1 MPRYKLTVAYDGTHF
16 HGWQKQQSS
25 VERAQQSADA
35 RSHGMD
41 DVEPVERVRTAQGVL
56 EHAVQ
61 RVVGEPVNVLGASRT
76 DAGVHA
82 RGQVAA
88 FTSATH
94 IPVEKLARAISSRLP
109 PDIMVTRAEIVHDA
123 FDPIGDAIAKG
134 YRYRIA
140 HSCRPEGGRQ
150 PLFDRH
156 FVMST
161 PYRLDPELMNEA
173 ARMLLG
179 EHDFASFA
187 RISHGREST
196 VRTIYECKVTETAKY
211 RCHVDV
217 AGNGFLYNMVRII
230 AGTLIEVGRGKIPL
244 EQIKP
249 MLEARNRDA
258 AGPTAPSEGLC
269 LMWIK
274 YPEAEDSRLDDPS
287 STATRSR

>member
-25 VERAQQSADA
+25 VERSEKDSVA
-35 RSHGMD
+35 RSPGIVIPRRD
-41 DVEPVERVRTAQGVL
+41 DSDDSEHIERVRTAQGEL

-61 RVVGEPVNVLGASRT
+61 RVIGEPVNVLGASRT

-88 FTSATH
+88 FTSNTH
-94 IPVEKLARAISSRLP
+94 IPVEKLPKAISSRLP
-109 PDIMVTRAEIVHDA
+109 PDILVTSAQIVHDA
-123 FDPIGDAIAKG
+123 FDPISDAIAKG

-140 HSCRPEGGRQ
+140 HSCRPGRQ
-150 PLFDRH
+150 PLFDRQ
-156 FVMST
+156 FVTST
-161 PYRLDPELMNEA
+161 AYRLDPELMNEA

-196 VRTIYECKVTETAKY
+196 VRTIYECKVSVVGRPRRMWGG
-211 RCHVDV
+211 RCQLDI

-230 AGTLIEVGRGKIPL
+230 AGTLVEVGRRRILP
-244 EQIKP
+244 EHITQI
-249 MLEARNRDA
+249 LAARNRDA
-258 AGPTAPSEGLC
+258 AGPTLPSEGLC
-269 LMWIK
+269 LMWIR
-274 YPEAEDSRLDDPS
+274 YPD
-287 STATRSR
+287 T